1 MINPRPVAK
10 TASESRVIRQRVK
23 PGPRWDPAPEWRQ
36 FVEIMVALNHSQEAI
51 VREFRHRNL
60 PCTSVETLQKVFP
73 EELAHGKERRLAGYG
88 VKLHSIAMGNTPQ
101 ALSALKFLLATQG
114 GPQWRVPKDLDDN
127 NEDLALER
135 AMDNQRRRIY
145 LPERLPEPEEP
156 DGVEIDGEAIITEAS
171 AA

>member
-1 MINPRPVAK
+1 MTTRRREKLVRTAVDGKRGPVLWRP
-10 TASESRVIRQRVK
+10 E
-23 PGPRWDPAPEWRQ
+23 PEWRQ
-36 FVEIMVALNHSQEAI
+36 FVEIMCLLGHSQESI
-51 VREFRHRNL
+51 VREFKYRNL
-60 PCTSVETLQKVFP
+60 PCQTVETLQKVFG

>member
-1 MINPRPVAK
+1 
-10 TASESRVIRQRVK
+10 
-23 PGPRWDPAPEWRQ
+23 
-36 FVEIMVALNHSQEAI
+36 
-51 VREFRHRNL
+51 
-60 PCTSVETLQKVFP
+60 
-73 EELAHGKERRLAGYG
+73 
-88 VKLHSIAMGNTPQ
+88 MGNTPQ